1 VTRPPRGLGSQRRRQ
16 RQWRSGEAL
25 NKVSGPFPHRVTSGG
40 GRRVS
45 AAMRKGNRRS
55 AGHMKRLLDACTEPV
70 VDTVGEA
77 SADDFWL
84 VGEGVW

>member
-1 VTRPPRGLGSQRRRQ
+1 MRGGVKLGRP
-16 RQWRSGEAL
+16 
-25 NKVSGPFPHRVTSGG
+25 KKTSGPFPHRVTSGG

-55 AGHMKRLLDACTEPV
+55 AGHVARLLNASTEPV
-70 VDTVGEA
+70 EDTVGEA

-84 VGEGVW
+84 VGEGVRYLPRC

>member
-1 VTRPPRGLGSQRRRQ
+1 VRGAVDPGRR
-16 RQWRSGEAL
+16 L

-55 AGHMKRLLDACTEPV
+55 AGHLKRLLDVSTEPE

-77 SADDFWL
+77 SANDFGL
-84 VGEGVW
+84 VGEGAW